1 VKPLPLIAAAG
12 LLVWLV
18 LRWKRSSNER
28 RILLIVAVA
37 ALGVYG
43 SGAVHFPNIEHA
55 IRDLGNALGK
65 WTYLLVGVMAFLET
79 GAGVGLLVPGETVI
93 VVGGVVAGQGKI
105 SVVLLI
111 GIVWFAAVAG
121 DSFSYYIGRRL
132 GRDFL
137 LRHGPRVKITEAR
150 VEQVERFFDRHGG
163 KAILLGRFIGLVRA
177 IAPFIAGASRLAFRR
192 FLPYDVIGC
201 GLWATALVLLGYIFW
216 RSFDKAA
223 SIASKGFLALGTLI
237 VLTIGVINAIR
248 FLRVPA
254 NRVRARAWIEEQA
267 GRPALRPL
275 ARVLAPLYRHLVAPI
290 ARFLRGP
297 LVFFWNRI
305 TPGMLGLELTTLV
318 AVAAV
323 GSYVFFALAGY
334 VGSHAPPRIDTNTLR
349 YATDIRGE
357 TLTDV
362 AKAVMTLGRFWIV
375 GPLAFVLAIW
385 LAMRRFTAEAIIL
398 AVSAPAVSIAT
409 QIAKASVDRPRP
421 SGALV
426 ETTGSSFPSGHA
438 ANAIA
443 YVAIA
448 IVLMRVV
455 PRFAHR
461 AVVFVIGLAVA
472 LAVGASR
479 VYLRAHWSTDVLG
492 GYGEGSMIWAA
503 VGVVALVVVF
513 LRQNGR
519 AA

>member
-12 LLVWLV
+12 LLAWLV
-18 LRWKRSSNER
+18 LRWKRHSNER
-28 RILLIVAVA
+28 RILLVLAVA
-37 ALGVYG
+37 ALAVYG

-65 WTYLLVGVMAFLET
+65 WTYLLVGLMAFLET

-150 VEQVERFFDRHGG
+150 IEQVERFFDRHGG

-177 IAPFIAGASRLAFRR
+177 IAPFIAGASRLSFRR

-201 GLWATALVLLGYIFW
+201 GLWASALVLLGYIFW

-237 VLTIGVINAIR
+237 VLVVAVVNAIR
-248 FLRVPA
+248 FLRVPE
-254 NRVRARAWIEEQA
+254 NRARARAWIDEQA
-267 GRPALRPL
+267 QRPLVRPL
-275 ARVLAPLYRHLVAPI
+275 ARALRPVYRHVVAPV

-297 LVFFWNRI
+297 AKFFWDRI
-305 TPGMLGLELTTLV
+305 TPGMLGLELTTLI

-334 VGSHAPPRIDTNTLR
+334 VGDHAPFRIDTQTLR
-349 YATDIRGE
+349 WADDIRSDM
-357 TLTDV
+357 LTDV
-362 AKAVMTLGRFWIV
+362 AKAVTTLGRFWIV
-375 GPLAFVLAIW
+375 GPLVGVLAIA
-385 LAMRRFTAEAIIL
+385 LAMRRRMAEALTL
-398 AVSAPAVSIAT
+398 AVAAPAVSIAT

-421 SGALV
+421 SDPLV
-426 ETTGSSFPSGHA
+426 ETAGSSFPSGHA

-461 AVVFVIGLAVA
+461 AVVFVIGLVVA

-479 VYLRAHWSTDVLG
+479 VYLRAHWYTDVLG
-492 GYGEGSMIWAA
+492 GYGEGLMIWAV
-503 VGVVALVVVF
+503 VGAVALIVVF

-519 AA
+519 PA